1 MTVIDCH
8 QHFWRLAE
16 FPHSFPPAVG
26 DRLDRDFT
34 EDDLRPALAACRV
47 DQTILVQSLND
58 LDETESY
65 LDLAGRVDYVAGVVG
80 WVPLADPA
88 ACAAAL
94 ERLAGHGELVGIR
107 HLIAYEPDPEWL
119 LQPPVLESLG
129 LLAEAGLVFEG
140 IPVNDAQL
148 ESLLAVTERLP
159 ELSVALNHM
168 GNPPV
173 PEAGWEPWAGQMARA
188 AALPNMSV
196 KLSAGLA
203 LVVRWAWSTDALR
216 RYADHVVDR
225 FGADR
230 VMAGSNWPVILLGAG
245 FEQAWHGIEELIAGL
260 SAAEREAILG
270 GTAQRV
276 FGL

>member
-1 MTVIDCH
+1 MTVIDSH

-34 EDDLRPALAACRV
+34 EDDLRPALAACGV
-47 DQTILVQSLND
+47 DQTVLVQSLND
-58 LDETESY
+58 LDETEAY
-65 LDLAGRVDYVAGVVG
+65 LDLAERVDYVAGVVG
-80 WVPLADPA
+80 WVPLADPED
-88 ACAAAL
+88 CSAAL
-94 ERLAGHGELVGIR
+94 QRLAGRRGLVGIR

-119 LQPPVLESLG
+119 LQPAVVESLG
-129 LLAEAGLVFEG
+129 LLAEADLVFEG

-148 ESLLAVTERLP
+148 ESLLAVTEKLP
-159 ELSVALNHM
+159 QLSVALNHM

-173 PEAGWEPWAGQMARA
+173 PEEAWEPWAGQIERA

-203 LVVRWAWSTDALR
+203 LVVRWTWSTDALR

-230 VMAGSNWPVILLGAG
+230 VMAGSNWPVILLGAS

-260 SAAEREAILG
+260 SAAEREAIMG
-270 GTAQRV
+270 GTAQRI
-276 FGL
+276 FRL

>member
-1 MTVIDCH
+1 
-8 QHFWRLAE
+8 
-16 FPHSFPPAVG
+16 
-26 DRLDRDFT
+26 
-34 EDDLRPALAACRV
+34 
-47 DQTILVQSLND
+47 
-58 LDETESY
+58 
-65 LDLAGRVDYVAGVVG
+65 
-80 WVPLADPA
+80 
-88 ACAAAL
+88 L
-94 ERLAGHGELVGIR
+94 ERLSGRSGLVGIR

-129 LLAEAGLVFEG
+129 LLAEAKLVFEG
-140 IPVNDAQL
+140 IPVNDEQM
-148 ESLLAVTERLP
+148 ESLLAMAEQLP

-173 PEAGWEPWAGQMARA
+173 PEEAWEPWAGQIARA
-188 AALPNMSV
+188 AQLPNVSV

-203 LVVRWAWSTDALR
+203 LVVRWAWSTEALR
-216 RYADHVVDR
+216 RYADHVIEH

-230 VMAGSNWPVILLGAG
+230 VMAGSNWPVILLGAS
-245 FEQAWHGIEELIAGL
+245 FEQAWHGIEDLIAGL